1 MGDNQNN
8 MRKNLLSLMVL
19 AALAMVA
26 SSAHAAKNPS
36 RVETPYNS
44 VGGEAH
50 PDNAGWLA
58 QRNSSTEEMIVCSG
72 RCLLRAVI
80 MSTGPTAS
88 YVRIRNT
95 AITNGSTSSLILP
108 KYLRFNPSVDSG
120 PGRQPL
126 VAPIL
131 LDKGI
136 SVQLSS
142 VSADEDVI
150 ILYRDLD

>member
-1 MGDNQNN
+1 MK
-8 MRKNLLSLMVL
+8 KNLL
-19 AALAMVA
+19 ALVVVAGLGMIA
-26 SSAHAAKNPS
+26 SSAHAVKNPS
-36 RVETPYNS
+36 VVDTPRNS

-50 PDNAGWLA
+50 PENAGWIA

-72 RCLLRAVI
+72 RCLLKAVI
-80 MSTGPTAS
+80 MSTGPTAT
-88 YVRIRNT
+88 YLQIRNT
-95 AITNGSTSSLILP
+95 AITNGSATYLVGP

-126 VAPIL
+126 PAPML

-136 SVQLSS
+136 SVKLSS